1 MGMKTF
7 GTFRHKLTGEV
18 VSQPE
23 HYGRLY
29 PHIYEEV
36 DPSNLRCTDC
46 DLPEPRTEAHDES
59 VSAPETTTI
68 DLYEPE
74 PVKRS
79 RRKDSA

>member
-1 MGMKTF
+1 MGMKNF
-7 GTFRHKLTGEV
+7 GTFRHKLTGQV
-18 VSQPE
+18 VSQPA

-29 PHIYEEV
+29 PDIYEEV

-46 DLPEPRTEAHDES
+46 DLPEPRKSDTQEIAE
-59 VSAPETTTI
+59 VPETTTI